1 MDYNPQGERS
11 VHIWLYFSDPR
22 RKSDV
27 QQLRTND
34 NIAAKEIER
43 LQGLIEDLKQ
53 YRLEMADRAA
63 YLLTAQ
69 PVRSAELK
77 RRRDAWGKKIYYD
90 FTEWDTFP
98 DGTRQRVS
106 RTTYDGA
113 DRHKAI
119 ADAKEYQKTHT
130 GVKVAFEIAKPKWE
144 H

>member
-11 VHIWLYFSDPR
+11 VQIWLYFSDPR

-27 QQLRTND
+27 QQLRTSD

-77 RRRDAWGKKIYYD
+77 RRRDAWSKKIYYD
-90 FTEWDTFP
+90 FIEWDTFP

>member
-11 VHIWLYFSDPR
+11 VQIWLYFSDPR
-22 RKSDV
+22 RRSNV
-27 QQLRTND
+27 QQLRD
-34 NIAAKEIER
+34 SDKRAVEEIDR
-43 LQGLIEDLKQ
+43 LQGLIDELKK
-53 YRLEMADRAA
+53 YRLEMAERAA

-77 RRRDAWGKKIYYD
+77 RRRAAWEKKIYYD

-106 RTTYDGA
+106 RTTYEGT

-119 ADAKEYQKTHT
+119 ADAKEYRKTHT
-130 GVKVAFEIAKPKWE
+130 GVSVAFEIAKPKWE
-144 H
+144 R

>member
-1 MDYNPQGERS
+1 MDYSTQGERS
-11 VHIWLYFSDPR
+11 VQIWLYFSDPR

-27 QQLRTND
+27 QELRSSD
-34 NIAAKEIER
+34 SIAAKDIER

-77 RRRDAWGKKIYYD
+77 RRRDAWSKKIYYD
-90 FTEWDTFP
+90 FIEWDTFP

-106 RTTYDGA
+106 RTTYEGA
-113 DRHKAI
+113 DRRKAI

>member
-11 VHIWLYFSDPR
+11 VQIWLYFSDPR

-27 QQLRTND
+27 QQLRTSD

-77 RRRDAWGKKIYYD
+77 RRRDAWEKKIYYD

-106 RTTYDGA
+106 RTTYDGT
-113 DRHKAI
+113 DRNKAI

-144 H
+144 R

>member
-11 VHIWLYFSDPR
+11 VQIWLYFSDPR

-77 RRRDAWGKKIYYD
+77 RRRDAWSKKSTMILSSGKPSR
-90 FTEWDTFP
+90 TAPGSASAARPTTAP
-98 DGTRQRVS
+98 TGTR
-106 RTTYDGA
+106 
-113 DRHKAI
+113 
-119 ADAKEYQKTHT
+119 
-130 GVKVAFEIAKPKWE
+130 P
-144 H
+144 

>member
-11 VHIWLYFSDPR
+11 VQVWLHFSDPR
-22 RKSDV
+22 RRSDV
-27 QQLRTND
+27 QQLRISDST
-34 NIAAKEIER
+34 AAKEIER
-43 LQGLIEDLKQ
+43 LQGLIDDLKQ

-90 FTEWDTFP
+90 FTEWDAFP

>member
-11 VHIWLYFSDPR
+11 VQIWLYFSDPR

-77 RRRDAWGKKIYYD
+77 RRRDAWSKKIYYD
-90 FTEWDTFP
+90 FIEWDTFP

>member
-11 VHIWLYFSDPR
+11 VQVWLHFSDPR
-22 RKSDV
+22 RRSDV
-27 QQLRTND
+27 QQLRISDST
-34 NIAAKEIER
+34 AAKEIER
-43 LQGLIEDLKQ
+43 LQGLIDDLKQ